1 MKWLIAAGGV
11 LVFLILFGLY
21 CCIVVGAREEVTRRT
36 GAERQAGCR
45 RGKRIEKGLHRI
57 SPRIVRTVIFGT
69 SGNVDVQKIAA
80 ITFSRK

>member
-1 MKWLIAAGGV
+1 MVNSCRRSACFPDSVWPV
-11 LVFLILFGLY
+11 LLY
-21 CCIVVGAREEVTRRT
+21 CGWGKGGQVTGRT